1 MVYVFAHRGSS
12 GTCPENTIL
21 AYKEAVEVGS
31 DGIEIDVQYTK
42 DNELV
47 VIHDSTVN
55 RTTNGKG
62 LVKDYTLEEIKRLDA
77 GSWFSE
83 QFALEQIPTIE
94 EVLAFVKE
102 KEGLL
107 LNIELKN
114 VVIHHEGIEERV
126 IQLVREYGL
135 TKRVI
140 LSSFN
145 HISLHKFSKLA
156 PEIECAVITLD
167 KQYKPWDYIASVGAA
182 GWHPQWSKIDQYI
195 INEMKKRK
203 HPVRIYTINRV
214 DQMEA
219 FLANNI
225 DAIMTDYPG
234 RAVQIRNKLKKIGG
248 GV

>member
-12 GTCPENTIL
+12 GTCPENTL
-21 AYKEAVEVGS
+21 SAYKEAVEGGS

-47 VIHDSTVN
+47 VIHDNTVN

-62 LVKDYTLEEIKRLDA
+62 LVKDYTLKELKMLDA
-77 GSWFSE
+77 GCWFSE
-83 QFALEQIPTIE
+83 QFALERIPTIE

-126 IQLVREYGL
+126 IKLVRDYSL
-135 TKRVI
+135 SNRVI
-140 LSSFN
+140 FSSFN
-145 HISLHKFSKLA
+145 HISLHRISKLA

-167 KQYKPWDYIASVGAA
+167 KQFKPWDYLASVGAA
-182 GWHPQWSKIDQYI
+182 GWHPQWSKIDQHI
-195 INEMKKRK
+195 INEMKKRN
-203 HPVRIYTINRV
+203 HPVRVYTINKV

-219 FLANNI
+219 FLTNDI
-225 DAIMTDYPG
+225 EAIMTDYPG
-234 RAVQIRNKLKKIGG
+234 KAVQIRNEIRRTRGG
-248 GV
+248 E

>member
-1 MVYVFAHRGSS
+1 MVYIFAHRGSS
-12 GTCPENTIL
+12 GSCPENTFS
-21 AYKEAVEVGS
+21 AYEEAVEVGS

-47 VIHDSTVN
+47 VIHDNTVN

-83 QFALEQIPTIE
+83 QFALEKIPTME
-94 EVLAFVKE
+94 EVLAFVSE
-102 KEGLL
+102 KKGLL

-114 VVIHHEGIEERV
+114 VVIHHEGIEEGV
-126 IQLVREYGL
+126 IKLVKDYGL
-135 TKRVI
+135 TSRVI

-145 HISLHKFSKLA
+145 HISLHRISKLA

-167 KQYKPWDYIASVGAA
+167 KQYKPWDYITSVGVE
-182 GWHPQWSKIDQYI
+182 GWHPQWSKIDQHV
-195 INEMKKRK
+195 INEMAKRT
-203 HPVRIYTINRV
+203 HPVRVFTINKV

-225 DAIMTDYPG
+225 EAIVTDYPG
-234 RAVQIRNKLKKIGG
+234 KAVQIRSKLKEIRG